1 MKRKLIKIMIF
12 ILMVTLIAGVITYY
26 LNWKH
31 FQQYGHHHNL
41 LKTKDNHPS
50 VQVGSYKTVMNEK
63 NVRYTAIDEY
73 LKKQK
78 FNGDIAIYYQGKLVM
93 DKGYGY
99 QDFINRKKTN
109 PNSMY
114 LIGSA
119 QKFMTGMMLKKLET
133 EGKLNINDEV
143 TKYLPW
149 FQTNEPLILRDFM
162 LHQSGI
168 QMFRPKT
175 NIHSIDG
182 AVHMLQEQG
191 LQPDMFRKHQYN
203 DANYIVLAR
212 VIEAVTK
219 MSYADYFN
227 QNFVQPYELNQTAFY
242 NNTAY
247 KPYMAKGYNELKIP
261 EFPAYMDQYYGAGNL
276 YMAPRDMG
284 KFVLALQNQKMFNA
298 HTTNQLL
305 HEVNTKEFPHAYRY
319 GFYSFG
325 QSARANGIFYGQQF
339 TCYFNKDYILV
350 MGTNYQKP
358 VGKNETLMKKI
369 FMDYLKQPDPT
380 KKAKQ

>member
-12 ILMVTLIAGVITYY
+12 ILMVALIVGVITYY

-31 FQQYGHHHNL
+31 FQQYGHHHNF

-242 NNTAY
+242 NNIAY

-305 HEVNTKEFPHAYRY
+305 HELNTKEFPHAYRY

-325 QSARANGIFYGQQF
+325 QSAR
-339 TCYFNKDYILV
+339 
-350 MGTNYQKP
+350 
-358 VGKNETLMKKI
+358 EW
-369 FMDYLKQPDPT
+369 YLLWATIYLLLQ
-380 KKAKQ
+380 